1 MNMKFVKGMVVGTL
15 LSAGIVMMYNDGMD
29 KNRKKIMK
37 KGKTIS

>member
-29 KNRKKIMK
+29 KNRKR
-37 KGKTIS
+37 